1 MKYEPFTDD
10 GCASEDVRAWKRRR
24 RRWTMRLM
32 ASLLACL
39 PVLLLELGLRGLDN
53 SEPQAIDYDPYVGLN
68 QLRPLFVLNEESDRW
83 EIPSERY
90 NFFRP
95 ESFSAK
101 KAPGTRRV
109 FVLGGS
115 TVQGRPYATET
126 AFSTWLRLS
135 LESADRETKYEVIN
149 CGGTGYA
156 SYRVAKILDEVL
168 EHEPDAIVLYTGHN
182 EFLED
187 RTYAH
192 VREMGTVSRWATGIG
207 SKLHTVRW
215 VQSLFIASQERP
227 ELAANVDMK
236 LDHPGGLDSYQRD
249 PSWQRGVE
257 EHFAATLEKMV
268 ERTQKNNLPLIVCVP
283 ASDLVNT
290 PPFKM
295 QTRADWTDEEE
306 DRFRSA
312 WTIACDLELNPTR
325 RIDALRECLRID
337 RDHAGANYAL
347 GRLLYD
353 QGDSDSARPYVI
365 AARDHDVC
373 PLRAPS
379 AIIGATR
386 EIADRYGVPLVDT
399 PALLDERN
407 VHGDMIAD
415 QVPDPGRFVD
425 HVHPSIAGHQRIA
438 AALALEFQKLG
449 WVALTESSA
458 ELNANAVKEHLGML
472 GQDYYVRGKQR
483 LEGLRLWTQGRAG
496 QLATEI
502 DEDPSNL
509 QDKQKRP

>member
-1 MKYEPFTDD
+1 
-10 GCASEDVRAWKRRR
+10 
-24 RRWTMRLM
+24 M
-32 ASLLACL
+32 AILIACL
-39 PVLLLELGLRGLDN
+39 PVLLLELGLRGMDN
-53 SEPQAIDYDPYVGLN
+53 SATRAIDYDPYVGLN
-68 QLRPLFVLNEESDRW
+68 QLRPLFVLNEASGRW
-83 EIPSERY
+83 EIPPDRY

-135 LESADRETKYEVIN
+135 LASADREFKYEVIN
-149 CGGTGYA
+149 CGGAAYA
-156 SYRVAKILDEVL
+156 SYRVAKILEEVL
-168 EHEPDAIVLYTGHN
+168 LHEPDAIVLYTGHN

-192 VREMGTVSRWATGIG
+192 VREIGTVNRWATAIG

-215 VQSLFIASQERP
+215 VHSFFSTPQERT
-227 ELAANVDMK
+227 ELVAHVDTK

-249 PSWQRGVE
+249 PGWRRGVE
-257 EHFAATLEKMV
+257 EHFAATLEHIV
-268 ERTQKNNLPLIVCVP
+268 QRTRESGLPLIMCIP

-290 PPFKM
+290 PPFKI
-295 QTRADWTDEEE
+295 QTRTDWTDDEES
-306 DRFRSA
+306 RFRSA
-312 WTIACDLELNPTR
+312 WSIACDSDLSPPR
-325 RIDALRECLRID
+325 RIDAFRECLRID
-337 RDHAGANYAL
+337 RAHAGANYAL

-353 QGDSDSARPYVI
+353 QGDCEQARPFLI

-379 AIIGATR
+379 AITRATS
-386 EIADRYGVPLVDT
+386 EIAERYGVPLINT

-407 VHGDMIAD
+407 YRGDLIAD
-415 QVPDPGRFVD
+415 RVPDPSRFVD

-438 AALALEFQKLG
+438 GALALEFQKLG
-449 WVALTESSA
+449 WVELTGQSTLLYEHA
-458 ELNANAVKEHLGML
+458 AKEHLSKL
-472 GQDYYVRGKQR
+472 GHEYFVRGKQR
-483 LEGLRLWTQGRAG
+483 LEGLRLWTVGRAG

-502 DEDPSNL
+502 AEDQSNMQGTPHQPSP
-509 QDKQKRP
+509 D

>member
-1 MKYEPFTDD
+1 MPRTDD
-10 GCASEDVRAWKRRR
+10 RSEPQGRCRAVKSRRW
-24 RRWTMRLM
+24 RWTMRLM
-32 ASLLACL
+32 AVLIAFL
-39 PVLLLELGLRGLDN
+39 PVVMLELGLRFINYADD
-53 SEPQAIDYDPYVGLN
+53 EAIDYDPYVGLH
-68 QLRPLFVLNEESDRW
+68 QLRPLFVLNEDADRW
-83 EIPSERY
+83 EIPPERY

-95 ESFSAK
+95 ESFPAK

-126 AFSTWLRLS
+126 AFSTWLRLW
-135 LESADRETKYEVIN
+135 LESADDDAKYEVIN

-192 VREMGTVSRWATGIG
+192 VREMGAVRRWATAIG
-207 SKLHTVRW
+207 SKLHSVRW
-215 VQSLFIASQERP
+215 LQSLFIASQERT

-249 PSWQRGVE
+249 PAWQRGVE

-268 ERTQKNNLPLIVCVP
+268 ERTQKKNLPLIVCVP
-283 ASDLVNT
+283 ASELVNT

-295 QTRADWTDEEE
+295 QMRTDWTDEEE
-306 DRFRSA
+306 ARFRSA
-312 WTIACDLELNPTR
+312 WAIACDLDQSPTR
-325 RIDALRECLRID
+325 RIGALRECLLID
-337 RDHAGANYAL
+337 PAHAGANYAL

-353 QGDSDSARPYVI
+353 QGDCDQARPQLI

-379 AIIGATR
+379 AIIRAIR
-386 EIADRYGVPLVDT
+386 LIADQYGVPLVDT

-425 HVHPSIAGHQRIA
+425 HVHPSIAGHQKIA
-438 AALALEFQKLG
+438 AALALGFEKLG
-449 WVALTESSA
+449 WVELTDSSA
-458 ELNANAVKEHLGML
+458 ELYANAVKEHLGML

-502 DEDPSNL
+502 DEESSSL
-509 QDKQKRP
+509 QGTRPLP

>member
-1 MKYEPFTDD
+1 
-10 GCASEDVRAWKRRR
+10 
-24 RRWTMRLM
+24 MRLM
-32 ASLLACL
+32 AFLIACL
-39 PVLLLELGLRGLDN
+39 PVLLLELGLRGLDD
-53 SEPQAIDYDPYVGLN
+53 STTQAIDYDPYVGLS
-68 QLRPLFVLNEESDRW
+68 QPRPLFVLNEAANRW

-135 LESADRETKYEVIN
+135 LESADSEFKYEVIN
-149 CGGTGYA
+149 CGGAAYA
-156 SYRVAKILDEVL
+156 SYRVAKILEEVL
-168 EHEPDAIVLYTGHN
+168 SHEPDAIVLYTGHN

-192 VREMGTVSRWATGIG
+192 VRELGTVSRWATAIG

-215 VQSLFIASQERP
+215 VQSFFAESPERT
-227 ELAANVDMK
+227 ELVANVDTK

-249 PSWQRGVE
+249 PIWQRGVE
-257 EHFAATLEKMV
+257 EHFAATLEGIV
-268 ERTQKNNLPLIVCVP
+268 ERTQDSHLPLILCVP
-283 ASDLVNT
+283 ASDLINT

-295 QTRADWTDEEE
+295 QTRTDWTDEEE
-306 DRFRSA
+306 KAFQSA
-312 WTIACDLELNPTR
+312 WPTACDSELSSAR
-325 RIDALRECLRID
+325 RIDAFRECLRID
-337 RDHAGANYAL
+337 RAHAGANYAL

-353 QGDSDSARPYVI
+353 QGNSDQARLYLI

-379 AIIGATR
+379 AIIRATR
-386 EIADRYGVPLVDT
+386 EIAERYDVPLIDT
-399 PALLDERN
+399 PGLLDERN
-407 VHGDMIAD
+407 FRGDLIAD
-415 QVPDPGRFVD
+415 QIPDPSRFVD

-449 WVALTESSA
+449 WVELTAQSR
-458 ELNANAVKEHLGML
+458 LNYENAAKEHLSGL
-472 GQDYYVRGKQR
+472 GLEYYVRGKQR
-483 LEGLRLWTQGRAG
+483 LEGLRLWTMGRAG
-496 QLATEI
+496 QLATEMA
-502 DEDPSNL
+502 DDPFDL
-509 QDKQKRP
+509 QATRERP